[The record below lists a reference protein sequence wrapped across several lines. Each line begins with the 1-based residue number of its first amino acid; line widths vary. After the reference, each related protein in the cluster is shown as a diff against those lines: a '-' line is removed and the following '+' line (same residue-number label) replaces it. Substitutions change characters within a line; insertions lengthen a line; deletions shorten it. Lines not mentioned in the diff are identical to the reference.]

1 MYKKTRKK
9 IDHCFYVSRGERKKK
24 KKKTQRDTTDHD
36 KTNIFLSATR
46 KSSRKN
52 SFAVNE
58 GQRNYKKKR
67 ARIPLQL
74 SFNITR
80 FIYIYIYIL
89 IYYNSSRSL
98 THSHSLTR
106 SHCTRERFFSFLISL
121 ARTFSRS
128 LLSLPLFLVSHIRS
142 FFSFFPLDIHD
153 SYEVLLSFS
162 RVPFAVRLP
171 TESQRTVSRRRRRF
185 VSSVTIYFALL
196 PRDKASARIL
206 PESLRIVK
214 NSGGGFHRWIKSD

>member
-9 IDHCFYVSRGERKKK
+9 IDHCFYVSRGERKK

-121 ARTFSRS
+121 ARTSSRS
-128 LLSLPLFLVSHIRS
+128 LLSLPLFLSSVTLHLFSLS
-142 FFSFFPLDIHD
+142 FFLLDIHD

-162 RVPFAVRLP
+162 RVPFAVRHSNRVTADGFPSTAKIRVERNNLF
-171 TESQRTVSRRRRRF
+171 RT
-185 VSSVTIYFALL
+185 FAT
-196 PRDKASARIL
+196 
-206 PESLRIVK
+206 
-214 NSGGGFHRWIKSD
+214 G

>member
-1 MYKKTRKK
+1 MCAVSYMHMYKKTRKK
-9 IDHCFYVSRGERKKK
+9 IDHCFYVSRGERKK

-58 GQRNYKKKR
+58 GQRNYKKR

-98 THSHSLTR
+98 AHSHSLTR

-121 ARTFSRS
+121 ARTSSRS
-128 LLSLPLFLVSHIRS
+128 LLSLPLFLSSVTLHLFSLS
-142 FFSFFPLDIHD
+142 FFLLDIHD

-162 RVPFAVRLP
+162 RVPFAVRHSNRVTADGFPSTAKIRVERNNLF
-171 TESQRTVSRRRRRF
+171 RT
-185 VSSVTIYFALL
+185 FAT
-196 PRDKASARIL
+196 
-206 PESLRIVK
+206 
-214 NSGGGFHRWIKSD
+214 G

>member
-1 MYKKTRKK
+1 MFLRVTWR
-9 IDHCFYVSRGERKKK
+9 EK

-58 GQRNYKKKR
+58 GQRNYKKR

-121 ARTFSRS
+121 ARTSSRS
-128 LLSLPLFLVSHIRS
+128 LLSLPLFLSSVTLHLFSLS
-142 FFSFFPLDIHD
+142 FFLLDIHD

-162 RVPFAVRLP
+162 RVPFAVRHSNRVTADGFPSTAKIRVERNNLF
-171 TESQRTVSRRRRRF
+171 RT
-185 VSSVTIYFALL
+185 FAT
-196 PRDKASARIL
+196 
-206 PESLRIVK
+206 
-214 NSGGGFHRWIKSD
+214 G